1 MKSGVLIIDK
11 PAGVTSFDVVGLVR
25 RRLGIR
31 RVGHAGTLDP
41 DATGVLPVLLGEATK
56 LMPYVA
62 DHDKEYRAVVRLGV
76 RTDTQDLS
84 GRVLSEVAVPEVTR
98 ERVAAVAATFV
109 GRIRQTPPMY
119 SALHHEGRR
128 LYELAR
134 EGVEVSRAPRDV
146 VVHAIEIDDVRGARV
161 TLRVV
166 CGKGT
171 YVRTLAADLGDALGV
186 GAAVEQLTRRRVGPF
201 TVDQAV
207 SWAALEQETGAALR
221 ARIAPPAAALAGWAE
236 ARLDTAR
243 AEAFRHGQAV
253 VVHGGPATE
262 DPQAPRGGAVSG
274 LLRVH
279 DADGALIGVGA
290 ADGVRVRPVRIL
302 HADRPDARV
311 LPA

>member
-1 MKSGVLIIDK
+1 MRDAARSGVLVVDK
-11 PAGVTSFDVVGLVR
+11 AAGVTSFDVVALVR

-56 LMPYVA
+56 LMAYLA
-62 DHDKEYRAVVRLGV
+62 DHDKEYRAVVRFGV

-84 GRVLSEVAVPEVTR
+84 GRVLAHSPVRGLTKEAVDE
-98 ERVAAVAATFV
+98 AARAFV

-134 EGVEVSRAPRDV
+134 EGVEVPREAREV
-146 VVHAIEIDDVRGARV
+146 VVHALEVEAVDGV
-161 TLRVV
+161 TATIRVV

-171 YVRTLAADLGDALGV
+171 YVRTLAADLGGALGV
-186 GAAVEQLTRRRVGPF
+186 GGAVERLTRLRVGPF
-201 TVDQAV
+201 ALADAVAWQALDTEP
-207 SWAALEQETGAALR
+207 AGALR
-221 ARIAPPAAALAGWAE
+221 ARIAPPETAVGAWPAVP
-236 ARLDTAR
+236 LDAPR
-243 AEAFRHGQAV
+243 AIAFRHGQAV
-253 VVHGGPATE
+253 EARGA
-262 DPQAPRGGAVSG
+262 APG
-274 LLRVH
+274 LVRVH
-279 DADGALIGVGA
+279 EAEGAFIGVGEIVA
-290 ADGVRVRPVRIL
+290 GARLKPIRIL

>member
-1 MKSGVLIIDK
+1 VLVVDK

-25 RRLGIR
+25 RRLSVR

-41 DATGVLPVLLGEATK
+41 GATGVLPVLLGEATK
-56 LMPYVA
+56 LMGYLA
-62 DHDKEYRAVVRLGV
+62 DHDKEYRAVLRLGV

-84 GRVLSEVAVPEVTR
+84 GRVLSETAVPPLTR
-98 ERVAAVAATFV
+98 ETVAAAARPFV

-134 EGVEVSRAPRDV
+134 EGVEVPREPRDV
-146 VVHAIEIDDVRGARV
+146 IVHDIEVEDVSAARV

-171 YVRTLAADLGDALGV
+171 YVRTLGADLGDALGV
-186 GAAVEQLTRRRVGPF
+186 GAAIERLTRSRVGPF
-201 TVDQAV
+201 TLDAAV
-207 SWAALEQETGAALR
+207 PWDVLEHADAAVLAAHV
-221 ARIAPPAAALAGWAE
+221 APPAAALALWPE
-236 ARLDTAR
+236 VRLDAVA
-243 AEAFRHGQAV
+243 AEAFSHGQGVQGA
-253 VVHGGPATE
+253 GAPA
-262 DPQAPRGGAVSG
+262 G
-274 LLRVH
+274 LVRVH
-279 DADGALIGVGA
+279 DREGALIGVGA
-290 ADGVRVRPVRIL
+290 VDGGWLRPVRIL

>member
-1 MKSGVLIIDK
+1 MLVVDK
-11 PAGVTSFDVVGLVR
+11 IAGVTSFDAVALVR
-25 RRLGIR
+25 RRLGLR

-56 LMPYVA
+56 LMPYVT

-84 GRVLSEVAVPEVTR
+84 GRILSEVPVPALTP
-98 ERVAAVAATFV
+98 AAVAGVATAFV

-134 EGVEVSRAPRDV
+134 EGVEVPRAPRDV
-146 VVHAIEIDDVRGARV
+146 VVHAIEIEDVSDARV

-186 GAAVEQLTRRRVGPF
+186 GAAVEELTRRRVGPF
-201 TVDQAV
+201 TLDEAV
-207 SWAALEQETGAALR
+207 PWDVLERAPGAVLR
-221 ARIAPPAAALAGWAE
+221 ARVAPPAAALAGWAE
-236 ARLDTAR
+236 ARLDAAQ
-243 AEAFRHGQAV
+243 AEAFCH
-253 VVHGGPATE
+253 GPAV
-262 DPQAPRGGAVSG
+262 DGGCAPAG
-274 LLRVH
+274 LVRVH
-279 DADGALIGVGA
+279 DGSGALIGVGA
-290 ADGVRVRPVRIL
+290 VESGRLRPVRIL

>member
-1 MKSGVLIIDK
+1 
-11 PAGVTSFDVVGLVR
+11 VTSFDVVALVR
-25 RRLGIR
+25 RRLGVR
-31 RVGHAGTLDP
+31 RAGHAGTLDP

-56 LMPYVA
+56 LMAYVS

-84 GRVLSEVAVPEVTR
+84 GRVLSEVPVPALTR
-98 ERVAAVAATFV
+98 AAVAGVATGFV

-134 EGVEVSRAPRDV
+134 EGVEVPRAPRDV
-146 VVHAIEIDDVRGARV
+146 VVHAIEVDEVSGARV
-161 TLRVV
+161 TVRVV

-171 YVRTLAADLGDALGV
+171 YVRTLAADLGDALGL
-186 GAAVEQLTRRRVGPF
+186 GAAVEALTRRRVGPF
-201 TVDQAV
+201 TLDEAV
-207 SWAALEQETGAALR
+207 PWEVLQRASGAELR
-221 ARIAPPAAALAGWAE
+221 ARVAPPAVALAGWAE
-236 ARLDTAR
+236 VCLDAVR

-253 VVHGGPATE
+253 EA
-262 DPQAPRGGAVSG
+262 GGAPDGRV
-274 LLRVH
+274 RVH
-279 DADGALIGVGA
+279 EVGGALIGVGA
-290 ADGVRVRPVRIL
+290 VDHGRLRPIRIL

>member
-1 MKSGVLIIDK
+1 MTARPSRSGVLVVDK

-25 RRLGIR
+25 RRLGMR

-56 LMPYVA
+56 LMAYLT
-62 DHDKEYRAVVRLGV
+62 DHDKEYRAVVRFGV

-84 GRVLSEVAVPEVTR
+84 GRVLSESPVPSLTR
-98 ERVAAVAATFV
+98 DTVAAAARAFV

-134 EGVEVSRAPRDV
+134 AGVEVPREPREV
-146 VVHAIEIDDVRGARV
+146 VVHAIEVEDVSAAGA

-186 GAAVEQLTRRRVGPF
+186 GAAIERLTRLRVGGF
-201 TVDQAV
+201 TTDDAV
-207 SWAALEQETGAALR
+207 TWDLLEHADAASLR
-221 ARIAPPAAALAGWAE
+221 ARVVPPEAALAGWPE
-236 ARLDTAR
+236 ARLDAAR

-253 VVHGGPATE
+253 E
-262 DPQAPRGGAVSG
+262 SGAIAAG
-274 LLRVH
+274 LARVH
-279 DADGALIGVGA
+279 DGDGTLIGVGA
-290 ADGVRVRPVRIL
+290 VDGGRLRPVRIL